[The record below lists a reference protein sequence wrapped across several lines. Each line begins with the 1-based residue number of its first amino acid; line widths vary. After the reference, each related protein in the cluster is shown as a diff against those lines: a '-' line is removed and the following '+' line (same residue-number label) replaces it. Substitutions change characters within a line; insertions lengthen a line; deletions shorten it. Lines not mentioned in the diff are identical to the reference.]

1 MTGSGQQGHDQLGL
15 FFWKID
21 LNKAVLLGQVKKIIS
36 DCIQFAMRGLIKLF
50 CQRTLLRC
58 QFHQ

>member
-21 LNKAVLLGQVKKIIS
+21 LNKAVLLGQSKEIIP
-36 DCIQFAMRGLIKLF
+36 DCIQFAMRGLL
-50 CQRTLLRC
+50 TSSPT
-58 QFHQ
+58 

>member
-21 LNKAVLLGQVKKIIS
+21 PNKAVLLGQSKEIIP
-36 DCIQFAMRGLIKLF
+36 DCIQFVMRGLIKLF
-50 CQRTLLRC
+50 CQRTLLRG